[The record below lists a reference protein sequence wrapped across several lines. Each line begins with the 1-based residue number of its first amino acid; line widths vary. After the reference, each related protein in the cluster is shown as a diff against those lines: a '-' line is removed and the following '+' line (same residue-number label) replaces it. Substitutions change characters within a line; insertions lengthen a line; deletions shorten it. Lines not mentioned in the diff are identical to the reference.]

1 MCVRMMDHER
11 KKRKLARILQ
21 SISSSEDRLD
31 RATIAL
37 EETADHGE
45 QEILA
50 ELSW

>member
-1 MCVRMMDHER
+1 MMDHER
-11 KKRKLARILQ
+11 KRKLARILQ
-21 SISSSEDRLD
+21 SVSSSEDRLD